1 MFLLILAVNAAG
13 WGIYVLCVMPH
24 HFNYQGV
31 GGSRGLGVGLGVAI
45 TAWFL
50 GFRHAFD
57 ADHISCIDN
66 TTRKLMAD
74 GKRPLGSGFFFSFGH
89 STIVVAVG
97 VGITFAARAVFGAVV
112 NPSST
117 FETAGGTAG
126 TLVSAG
132 FLYLIAVLNL
142 IVLVGIFKVFR
153 DMRRGT
159 YDEQEL
165 EAQLQARGLMYRF
178 FGRFMKSINH
188 TWQLY
193 FVGLVFGIGFD
204 TATEVVL
211 LSATAYAAIQGLP
224 YYAVL
229 ALPFLFSGGMMLF
242 DTLDGCFMNF
252 AYGWAFARPVRKV
265 YYNLVITGL
274 SIGAAFIIGT
284 IEILGLLTTEHTC
297 AAASG
302 RSWPTSISTSPG
314 SASPHYSSP
323 SGPPP
328 SPIGGG
334 ATLKPAGGPP
344 SPPRASPGTGDG
356 QTSEPGTEASETGV
370 APAKRRRRPAK
381 RRRRP
386 AKRRRRPARSD
397 TALRQR
403 SPRRL
408 WLAELGVVN
417 VERLVRDEQEGHVVV
432 LGRAVLHLQPLGEPH
447 EAARA
452 EGTGVRPQNAVED
465 VHAVGTVVRVP
476 LIGESCEV
484 LHLHHRHTGVWI
496 LDELFRREIAVELV
510 NVADLPRH
518 GVGVPAM
525 HLTR

>member
-1 MFLLILAVNAAG
+1 MLTGQGRLRRMGADLSGREWGRLVAMFGFILAVNVAG
-13 WGIYVLCVMPH
+13 WGIYVLAVMPH
-24 HFNYQGV
+24 HFDYQGE

-89 STIVVAVG
+89 STIVVLVG
-97 VGITFAARAVFGAVV
+97 VGITIAARAVFGAVV

-117 FETAGGTAG
+117 YETAGGAAG
-126 TLVSAG
+126 TLVSAA

-142 IVLVGIFKVFR
+142 IVLAGIFKVFAR
-153 DMRRGT
+153 LRRGT
-159 YDEQEL
+159 YDEAEL

-178 FGRFMKSINH
+178 FGRFMKSITH

-211 LSATAYAAIQGLP
+211 LAATAYAAIQGLP

-242 DTLDGCFMNF
+242 DTIDGCFMNF

-284 IEILGLLTTEHTC
+284 IEILGILTTEAHL
-297 AAASG
+297 SG
-302 RSWPTSISTSPG
+302 GFWSVMANFNINIAGFCIAGLFIGVWAVALTYWRLGDVEARWTANVPVG
-314 SASPHYSSP
+314 SAHTPE
-323 SGPPP
+323 
-328 SPIGGG
+328 
-334 ATLKPAGGPP
+334 PA
-344 SPPRASPGTGDG
+344 
-356 QTSEPGTEASETGV
+356 
-370 APAKRRRRPAK
+370 
-381 RRRRP
+381 
-386 AKRRRRPARSD
+386 
-397 TALRQR
+397 
-403 SPRRL
+403 
-408 WLAELGVVN
+408 
-417 VERLVRDEQEGHVVV
+417 
-432 LGRAVLHLQPLGEPH
+432 
-447 EAARA
+447 
-452 EGTGVRPQNAVED
+452 
-465 VHAVGTVVRVP
+465 
-476 LIGESCEV
+476 
-484 LHLHHRHTGVWI
+484 
-496 LDELFRREIAVELV
+496 
-510 NVADLPRH
+510 ADS
-518 GVGVPAM
+518 
-525 HLTR
+525 